1 MLLGGT
7 SAEREV
13 SFNSGK
19 AVLEALLKQGY
30 NAHPIDPKEYNVANL
45 KKDGFNRAFNILHG
59 RGGEDGTM
67 QGLLEQIGLP
77 YTGCGVMASAL
88 TMDKMRTKCCG
99 KLLVYLLQI

>member
-1 MLLGGT
+1 MNLKQEKIAVLLGGT

-45 KKDGFNRAFNILHG
+45 KR
-59 RGGEDGTM
+59 
-67 QGLLEQIGLP
+67 
-77 YTGCGVMASAL
+77 MAL
-88 TMDKMRTKCCG
+88 IEHLIFCTVVVEKMAQCK
-99 KLLVYLLQI
+99 VY